1 VSDQN
6 QNNRSEGKDLQAN
19 LGSLK
24 FDANGLICTVV
35 QSVETN
41 RVLMVAWMNRE
52 SLQLSLEKGE
62 TVFWSRSR
70 SELWHKGATSGN
82 TQRIV
87 SLQADCDGDTL
98 LALVRESGPACHNG
112 TESCFD
118 TVEIFNAESK
128 VTSAES
134 APNN

>member
-1 VSDQN
+1 MLEDKPELETS
-6 QNNRSEGKDLQAN
+6 G
-19 LGSLK
+19 LK

-35 QSVETN
+35 QSADTN

-52 SLQLSLEKGE
+52 SLALSLERGE

-70 SELWHKGATSGN
+70 GELWHKGATSGN

-98 LALVRESGPACHNG
+98 LAIVRENGPACHNG

-118 TVEIFNAESK
+118 TVELFAAAE
-128 VTSAES
+128 
-134 APNN
+134 